1 MFGVRTIEI
10 IDGTWCIADAVE
22 SLVSLDE
29 AHNVAVFVP
38 RQGMWREIVIGRVRA
53 WDGELSLLWR
63 PVDLFSVPAVP
74 VHYTGKVVAAVH
86 HVYAY
91 CPAPHLEEGVWAAYD
106 RSTGE
111 SWALQ
116 PHDIVKTTDCDNGGN
131 VPLQPKGRYV
141 YRAGRYPRAEWDAP
155 PLGLVA
161 FDLGALPFDPA
172 EYEIRDGAYIS
183 TKGLVL
189 DIALYETQKLFGK
202 LDLWEA
208 YNGIFWSD

>member
-38 RQGMWREIVIGRVRA
+38 RQEMWREVRIGRVRE
-53 WDGELSLLWR
+53 WDGELSYLWR
-63 PVDLFSVPAVP
+63 STDTFSVPVR
-74 VHYTGKVVAAVH
+74 YTGKVVAAVH
-86 HVYAY
+86 HEYAY
-91 CPAPHLEEGVWAAYD
+91 CPAPHLEEGAWAAYD
-106 RSTGE
+106 FSTGE
-111 SWALQ
+111 CWALQ

-131 VPLQPKGRYV
+131 VPLQPRGRYV
-141 YRAGRYPRAEWDAP
+141 YRADRYPRAEWDAP